1 MTHLCRTCEPCW
13 KDLQNKCGLEG
24 SVRALCPCGKGLEN
38 ALGSAYPLF
47 PTKAV
52 LGKGV
57 TLTGTILK
65 GYSQS
70 GGQEPP

>member
-1 MTHLCRTCEPCW
+1 M
-13 KDLQNKCGLEG
+13 G
-24 SVRALCPCGKGLEN
+24 RACKALSWPLDN
-38 ALGSAYPLF
+38 ALGSAHPLSS
-47 PTKAV
+47 PKQCWV
-52 LGKGV
+52 SEGV

>member
-1 MTHLCRTCEPCW
+1 MPWALSTLFSPPKQCW
-13 KDLQNKCGLEG
+13 VSEG
-24 SVRALCPCGKGLEN
+24 I
-38 ALGSAYPLF
+38 
-47 PTKAV
+47 
-52 LGKGV
+52 